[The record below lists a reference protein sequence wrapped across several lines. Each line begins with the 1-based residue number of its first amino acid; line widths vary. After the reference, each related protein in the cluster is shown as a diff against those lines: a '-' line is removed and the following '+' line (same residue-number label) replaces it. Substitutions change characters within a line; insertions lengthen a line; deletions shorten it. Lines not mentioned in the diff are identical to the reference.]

1 MFGKNRFLVLILIL
15 SFFVSIFTTAQFQR
29 VGTAPNEDSRSLVF
43 VSVDANTVLALAGMK
58 RYGVFVSS
66 ANPAIGTWTT
76 WQPTGLDEFALFD
89 SNTGEPAVVNT
100 VNCFGTRVFAGTSS
114 GKIFWSS
121 DASTL
126 YSNPWIESIGLPD
139 NSVMDIAVASNGEV
153 LAAVKGSGIYLSQD
167 MGETFSLLADRS
179 INNNFMAI
187 ALHPDYSP
195 SSRKFWTVTEE
206 RDTTSGGIYFYDGSQ
221 FSDITP
227 IGFYSFT
234 SIITSPETSGDPE
247 AIWVGDTKGSGVLQS
262 FDLGQTWTSFSNLCD
277 KVLTLTL
284 APNYSTSNKHIY
296 IGTNVGLYEVIS
308 GSAFDIYP
316 KGMAINSLFPDL
328 IFPDFMWFATSSG
341 IRRAL
346 PGQSFP
352 EPVQRE
358 AISLF
363 DISYLEFSSSFI
375 SDSTIFALS
384 QRNGLFI
391 SKDGGNFFNFYM
403 PPLERSFSSNLDF
416 EISGF
421 GLSPTY
427 SGTTGS
433 CNSEESTVYLATKGK
448 GVFKSS
454 SNGSDWISINN
465 GISNSDRIN
474 SFKVS
479 PNPYE
484 YPLFL
489 SRSNST
495 SVCRFQGATETW
507 FCTPLI
513 DPTPNV
519 ITSIELP
526 QNFPNPPIVY
536 AGTDIGLYISTN
548 GGATFTFDDTFPV
561 PPSEHLYI
569 SEIAFHPQF
578 DGVSNQ
584 TVFVVRGG
592 SLFKRVFNGG
602 QWEWQLWGQSSF
614 PSYDVQHIAI
624 SPNFQ
629 SGDQYVAVT
638 LNNPQYPQNNG
649 VWLSSDGGNFFIN
662 ITHNLPDKYPKTIK
676 FLQTTS
682 ELKLFTGLRREKL
695 WFTTAPSFSNWQQSL
710 GWETSPSC
718 VNATL
723 MSSVALPTNCT
734 VLPTPT
740 DIFIG
745 TCKGVYWS
753 NDGGENYRPINQG
766 LVNSVTAQGCVPFD
780 VLSLHIENTL
790 DPIRPVLLAGTNGKG
805 VWYREATEVDLNG
818 LTGWDWSEGNWIQA
832 TGIPT
837 NSVVYNFSDERGLP
851 NNKVKAATNMGLYS
865 SQSSLLVPSG
875 VEWTLEL
882 NEDVRGV
889 CHGATQGLKSSFPH
903 IPEAPQSGV
912 TWGTTWGTGVKKG
925 TETQNFGSVNPES
938 ITWETRNGTG
948 AGTLEEMNNWAII
961 QLTADSSVLVGGDN
975 KGIFRSPDEGLT
987 LWYPSNGGIENTS
1000 LRVRD
1005 FVEVESNGDILCAI
1019 EGSGTEYNGGIFISA
1034 DNGYHWACLSAGF
1047 DPEEQKIS
1055 DIVYSSGNPPV
1066 YYAGT
1071 YDKGTYAGT
1080 VTPLDPPVI
1089 TSIDVSSGSS
1099 SGGTVV
1105 TITGTNFR
1113 CSCPDYYDCTHFGI
1127 SEAVASFG
1135 GIDATTVSC
1144 SETELEVIT
1153 PAHLSGTVSVTVR
1166 NPDTRSA
1173 TVQNAF
1179 TYTGSSSATVYVS
1192 RNESNNIVITTD
1204 PSTPTKVFRG
1214 INPQF
1219 TGYVKVDEISSGSFE
1234 YEDSTGTNS
1243 YIYYY
1248 KVE

>member
-1 MFGKNRFLVLILIL
+1 MFGRKKLIALFVIL
-15 SFFVSIFTTAQFQR
+15 SFLFTLLTNAQFQR
-29 VGTAPNEDSRSLVF
+29 VGKAPEEDSRSIVF
-43 VSVDANTVLALAGMK
+43 ITVDTNTVLALAGMK
-58 RYGVFVSS
+58 RYGAFVSS
-66 ANPAIGTWTT
+66 ANPAIGKWTP
-76 WQPTGLDEFALFD
+76 WQPTGLNEFELFD
-89 SNTGEPAVVNT
+89 PNTEETAVLSTLNHI
-100 VNCFGTRVFAGTSS
+100 GTRVLAGTSS
-114 GKIFWSS
+114 GKIYWSS
-121 DASTL
+121 DASVS
-126 YSNPWIESIGLPD
+126 YSNPWIEATGLPGAPI
-139 NSVMDIAVASNGEV
+139 MDIVVAPNGEV
-153 LAAVKGSGIYLSQD
+153 LAAVKGEGIYLSQD
-167 MGETFSLLADRS
+167 LGETFSFLANRS

-195 SSRKFWTVTEE
+195 TSRKFWTVTEE
-206 RDTTSGGIYFYDGSQ
+206 GHTTGGGIYFYDGSQ

-227 IGFYSFT
+227 SGLYSFT
-234 SIITSPETSGDPE
+234 SIITSPETSGNPE

-262 FDLGQTWTSFSNLCD
+262 LDLGQTWTSFSNLCD
-277 KVLTLTL
+277 PVLTLTI
-284 APNYSTSNKHIY
+284 APDYSSLNKHILV
-296 IGTNVGLYEVIS
+296 GTTIGLYEVIF
-308 GSAFDIYP
+308 GTATDLYP
-316 KGMAINSLFPDL
+316 KGMAINKIVPDL
-328 IFPDFMWFATSSG
+328 NFSGLLWFMTSSG
-341 IRRAL
+341 VKKGF
-346 PGQSFP
+346 PNQSFP
-352 EPVQRE
+352 EPVERE
-358 AISLF
+358 ALELF
-363 DISYLEFSSSFI
+363 DISYFEISPSFS

-403 PPLERSFSSNLDF
+403 PPLERSFFSNLAF

-421 GLSPTY
+421 GPSPIY
-427 SGTTGS
+427 SGTTSS

-454 SNGSDWISINN
+454 SNGSDWIPINN
-465 GISNSDRIN
+465 GISNLDKIN

-489 SRSNST
+489 SMSDLTN
-495 SVCRFQGATETW
+495 VCRFQGATETW
-507 FCTPLI
+507 FCTSLL
-513 DPTPNV
+513 DPIPNV
-519 ITSIELP
+519 ITTIELP

-536 AGTDIGLYISTN
+536 AGTDIGLYISTD
-548 GGATFTFDDTFPV
+548 GGATFTFDNTFPV
-561 PPSEHLYI
+561 PPSAQLYI

-578 DGVSNQ
+578 DGTSNQ

-649 VWLSSDGGNFFIN
+649 VWLSSDGGNSFTN
-662 ITHNLPDKYPKTIK
+662 ISSNLPDKLPVTLE
-676 FLQTTS
+676 FVQTQS
-682 ELKLFTGLRREKL
+682 ELKLFAGLRKEKL
-695 WFTTAPSFSNWQQSL
+695 WFTTAPNFNSWQSAL

-734 VLPTPT
+734 VSSTPT
-740 DIFIG
+740 DVFIG

-753 NDGGENYRPINQG
+753 NDGGENFRPINQG
-766 LVNSVTAQGCVPFD
+766 LVNSGTTQGCVPFD
-780 VLSLHIENTL
+780 VLSLHIENSG
-790 DPIRPVLLAGTNGKG
+790 DPIRPVLLAGTNGNG
-805 VWYREATEVDLNG
+805 VWYREAISVNLNG
-818 LTGWDWSEGNWIQA
+818 LTGWDWSMGSWVQA

-912 TWGTTWGTGVKKG
+912 TWGTTWGTGVKRG
-925 TETQNFGSVNPES
+925 TESQNFGSATPES
-938 ITWETRNGTG
+938 ITWETRNGSG
-948 AGTLEEMNNWAII
+948 AGTLEEMNNWTII
-961 QLTADSSVLVGGDN
+961 QLTADGSVLVGGDN

-1005 FVEVESNGDILCAI
+1005 FVEVESNGDILCAV

-1047 DPEEQKIS
+1047 APEEQKIS

-1071 YDKGTYAGT
+1071 YEKGTYAGT
-1080 VTPLDPPVI
+1080 VTPLDPPTI
-1089 TSIDVSSGSS
+1089 TNIDVTTGNSI
-1099 SGGTVV
+1099 GGTTVI
-1105 TITGTNFR
+1105 ITGTNFR

-1144 SETELEVIT
+1144 SENELEVVT

-1179 TYTGSSSATVYVS
+1179 TYTGSSSATIYVS

-1204 PSTPTKVFRG
+1204 PATPTKVFRG

-1234 YEDSTGTNS
+1234 YQDSSGTNG